1 MSNSDATEHESILGL
16 ELEEALDEVFRQGHA
31 EQRRRAQGVLLS
43 ISDNEQVTEAAF
55 NDLQQR
61 SQQAI
66 ETSAQRLERAA
77 DTIDAA
83 AKAAAEGPELTTA
96 QNRRD
101 GLEERLSGLQTQLAT
116 LREELAA
123 IEERAESDEAVYPIA
138 RDLLSVHM
146 DATNCEQTADQLTE
160 AAEEFQQWVADP
172 AVRWNEID
180 GDVDAMEDTLRELEE
195 TIEILAQEFADDAA
209 HDGSPLHPEAD
220 PAEVW
225 FDVYTSVN
233 VNELL
238 LEDLQFELSELRA
251 VDDNDQ
257 RAAAIDE
264 SIASLET
271 ERADLAAE
279 LESITPADIP
289 AQFDAEQA
297 ELADTLAEFEPPI
310 DWGAL
315 RAAVDDVGE

>member
-31 EQRRRAQGVLLS
+31 ERRRRAQGVLLS
-43 ISDNEQVTEAAF
+43 ISDNERVTQDAF
-55 NDLQQR
+55 EELQR
-61 SQQAI
+61 RTAEAI
-66 ETSAQRLERAA
+66 ETSANRLNRAA

-83 AKAAAEGPELTTA
+83 GKTAAEGPDLAAAT
-96 QNRRD
+96 NRQE
-101 GLEERLSGLQTQLAT
+101 GLEERLNGLETQLSE
-116 LREELAA
+116 LRQRLDS
-123 IEERAESDEAVYPIA
+123 IDERTETDEAIYPIA

-160 AAEEFQQWVADP
+160 AAEEFEQWVTDP
-172 AVRWNEID
+172 AARWNEID
-180 GDVDAMEDTLRELEE
+180 GDVDAMEDTLTELDE
-195 TIEILAQEFADDAA
+195 TIEILAQEFADDPD
-209 HDGSPLHPEAD
+209 HEGSPLHPEAD

-238 LEDLQFELSELRA
+238 LEDLGFELAELRA

-264 SIASLET
+264 SIASLEAR
-271 ERADLAAE
+271 RADLADE
-279 LESITPADIP
+279 LDAVTPADIP
-289 AQFDAEQA
+289 LQFEAEQA
-297 ELADTLAEFEPPI
+297 ELADTLADFEPPI

-315 RAAVDDVGE
+315 RAAVEEVGE